1 MPVQI
6 RDAHPT
12 DLPDLYRICRQTS
25 GGATSVP
32 PPVSDPDLVG
42 HVFVAPYLFFEPR
55 CCLVAQAG
63 TTLLGY
69 VVGTS
74 DTRGFAEWMESKW
87 LPAVRER
94 IPSDIEPLSGH
105 EGWLREIVQSPDPV
119 PAFAADYPAHLHI
132 NLLPQARSTGL
143 GRNLIQTLLL
153 RLTESDISG
162 IHIGV
167 ARANEPAIGFYRA
180 MGFDTVLAEDSGGLY
195 LGRTLSG
202 LNSDPSTVSA

>member
-1 MPVQI
+1 MRI

-25 GGATSVP
+25 GGAAPVP

-42 HVFVAPYLFFEPR
+42 QVFVAPYLFFEPR
-55 CCLVAQAG
+55 CCLVAQTG

-74 DTRGFAEWMESKW
+74 DSLGFAGWMESKW
-87 LPAVRER
+87 LPAVRGR
-94 IPSDIEPLSGH
+94 IPSSIEPLSDH
-105 EGWLREIVQSPDPV
+105 EGWLRKIVRTPDPV

-132 NLLPQARSTGL
+132 NLLPEARGTGL
-143 GRNLIQTLLL
+143 GRELIHTLLR
-153 RLTESDISG
+153 RLTESDIPG
-162 IHIGV
+162 IHLGV

-180 MGFDTVLAEDSGGLY
+180 MGFDTVLAEDSGGLN
-195 LGRTLSG
+195 LGRTL
-202 LNSDPSTVSA
+202 PA